1 MKKTYLF
8 FLVFTLFIT
17 TSYAQFTVSKQDG
30 TPIANNAIIEF
41 TTQNTL
47 ESEMYFYV
55 TNNSTE
61 ELDFRLRCIDLI
73 NATGLN
79 FQACFGYECLAH
91 VTIGG
96 IYPDY
101 QNLVAAGDNT
111 LARADNLKNF
121 NAGDGVN
128 YPMDH
133 TFRIFTKDLAGNIV
147 GANFNMTYRYQG
159 PLSLEQKDKLSN
171 MGIKVLN
178 TSVTN
183 YVGLEINKEVN
194 YSLISIQGQTILSG
208 NAASN
213 FNLDLSSLQTG
224 LYFLMFQN
232 NEGLA
237 DSVKIYKK

>member
-41 TTQNTL
+41 TTHSNS
-47 ESEMYFYV
+47 ESEMNFYV

-79 FQACFGYECLAH
+79 FQACFGYECLAQ

-101 QNLVAAGDNT
+101 QNVVVAGGNT
-111 LARADNLKNF
+111 LERADNLKNF
-121 NAGDGVN
+121 NPGDGAN

-133 TFRIFTKDLAGNIV
+133 TFRIFTKDLAGTIV
-147 GANFNMTYRYQG
+147 GPNFNITYRYQG
-159 PLSLEQKDKLSN
+159 PLSLEQKDKLSD
-171 MGIKVLN
+171 MGVKVLN

-194 YSLISIQGQTILSG
+194 YSLSSIQGQTILSG

-213 FNLDLSSLQTG
+213 FNLDLSTLQTG